1 MHLYNT
7 FLDKFEKAATA
18 SKREITDINLIAVSK
33 KKSQEDI
40 LKVIELNQKLFGEN
54 QIQEIEKKW
63 PSLKKKYNDLKLHF
77 IGGIQSKKANSIYL
91 NCDVI
96 HSIDRQKLVKI
107 FNDLEEKN
115 KIKKE
120 YFIQINTGNEPQK
133 SGVLFSEAKL
143 FIKETIENSNLN
155 IRGLMCLPPVNEDPE
170 KHFLK
175 LRDLAAYFNLSSLS
189 MGMSNDFEIAIK
201 CGATHIRIGSDIFG
215 SRD

>member
-1 MHLYNT
+1 MHLYKT
-7 FLDKFEKAATA
+7 FLDKFEKAVIA
-18 SKREITDINLIAVSK
+18 SKREITEINLIAVSK
-33 KKSQEDI
+33 KKPKEDI
-40 LKVIELNQKLFGEN
+40 LEVIKLNQKLFGEN

-107 FNDLEEKN
+107 FSDLEEKN

-120 YFIQINTGNEPQK
+120 YFIQVNTGNESQK